1 MNDIKILIAKIYKS
15 DSARILAVLTR
26 IFGSHNFEL
35 AEDALQDAFR
45 KALIYWQ
52 QKGIPEN
59 PPVWIIQ
66 TAKNQAIDTIR
77 ANKTKTK
84 FTDDLTQLLDSE
96 WSLGNTVEQE
106 FKESNIKDDQ
116 LRMIF
121 MCCHEDIKPE
131 NRIPFIL
138 KTLCGFSIQAIAR
151 ALLLPE
157 ATVKKRL
164 LRTKEKL
171 KSHKFEFPM
180 PDKLVMAMDTV
191 HTVLYLLFN
200 EGFHSSDE
208 RRATNKLFC
217 QEAIGLVNLLIDE
230 PKIANQDTLA
240 LFALMHFNIARVDSK
255 IDKDGFNIPIDLQ
268 DRKLWEKEYFN
279 TANQILNLANLV
291 PREASGRFFYEALI
305 AKEHCQ
311 AITFE
316 QTDWGLVVEHYEK
329 LIQITDSPVA
339 RLNQAIAIGYA
350 GDTNTANKLTESL
363 SGHKALKYSHM
374 SLAILAHL
382 YAKAGDKKRA
392 YQLATESKQKGGTL
406 HEHRL
411 MMHQI
416 ERLLNEKTH
425 IMSLS
430 TSSTSIYS

>member
-1 MNDIKILIAKIYKS
+1 MNDIKTRIAQLYKT
-15 DSARILAVLTR
+15 DSSRLLAVLTR

-35 AEDALQDAFR
+35 AEDTLQDAFS
-45 KALIYWQ
+45 KALIHWQ
-52 QKGIPEN
+52 QKGIPDN
-59 PPVWIIQ
+59 PSSWIIR

-77 ANKTKTK
+77 ANKTKIK
-84 FTDDLTQLLDSE
+84 FADDLTQMLESE
-96 WSLGNTVEQE
+96 WSLGNTVDQE

-131 NRIPFIL
+131 SRIPFIL

-171 KSHKFEFPM
+171 KNHKFEFPM
-180 PDKLVMAMDTV
+180 TDKLIEAMGTV
-191 HTVLYLLFN
+191 HIVLYLLFN
-200 EGFHSSDE
+200 EGFYSSD
-208 RRATNKLFC
+208 AKQSINIMFC
-217 QEAIGLVNLLIDE
+217 QEAIGLVNLLIAE

-240 LFALMHFNIARVDSK
+240 LFALMHFNIARIDSK
-255 IDKDGFNIPIDLQ
+255 VDNDGFIIPIDLQ
-268 DRKLWEKEYFN
+268 DRKLWKKEYIN
-279 TANQILNLANLV
+279 TANQILNLADLA
-291 PREASGRFFYEALI
+291 PLEASGRFFYEALI

-311 AITFE
+311 AIAFE
-316 QTDWGLVVEHYEK
+316 QTDWDLIVEHYEK
-329 LIQITDSPVA
+329 LIQITDSPIA

-350 GDTNTANKLTESL
+350 GDTSAAIKLTESL
-363 SGHKALKYSHM
+363 DGHKALKYSHM
-374 SLAILAHL
+374 PLAILAHL
-382 YAKAGDKKRA
+382 NAKVGDKKRA
-392 YQLATESKQKGGTL
+392 YQLASESKKRGGTP

-425 IMSLS
+425 IMS
-430 TSSTSIYS
+430 

>member
-1 MNDIKILIAKIYKS
+1 MNDIKMRIVQIYKS
-15 DSARILAVLTR
+15 DSARLLAVLTR
-26 IFGSHNFEL
+26 IFGSHNFDL
-35 AEDALQDAFR
+35 AEDTLQDAFS
-45 KALIYWQ
+45 KALIHWRK
-52 QKGIPEN
+52 KGIPEN
-59 PPVWIIQ
+59 PSAWIIR

-77 ANKTKTK
+77 ANKTITK
-84 FTDDLTQLLDSE
+84 FAGDLTQLLESE
-96 WSLGNTVEQE
+96 WSLRNTIEQE
-106 FKESNIKDDQ
+106 FNESNIKDDQ

-138 KTLCGFSIQAIAR
+138 KTLCGFSIQAVAR

-157 ATVKKRL
+157 ATIKKRL

-171 KSHKFEFPM
+171 KRHNFEFPM
-180 PDKLVMAMDTV
+180 PDQLVMAMDTV

-200 EGFHSSDE
+200 EGFHSSDSK
-208 RRATNKLFC
+208 RATNKLFC

-240 LFALMHFNIARVDSK
+240 LFALMHFNIARIDSK
-255 IDKDGFNIPIDLQ
+255 VDKDGFNIPIDLQ
-268 DRKLWEKEYFN
+268 DRKLWGKEHFN
-279 TANQILNLANLV
+279 TANQILNLASLV
-291 PREASGRFFYEALI
+291 PHEASGRFFYEALI

-316 QTDWGLVVEHYEK
+316 KTNWDLIVEHYEK

-350 GDTNTANKLTESL
+350 GDTSAAIKLTESL
-363 SGHKALKYSHM
+363 FGHKALKHSHM
-374 SLAILAHL
+374 PLAILAHL
-382 YAKAGDKKRA
+382 NAKAGDKKRA
-392 YQLATESKQKGGTL
+392 YQLATESKKKGGTP

-416 ERLLNEKTH
+416 ERLLNKKL
-425 IMSLS
+425 IF
-430 TSSTSIYS
+430 

>member
-1 MNDIKILIAKIYKS
+1 MFQSIIMNDIKTRIAKLYKT
-15 DSARILAVLTR
+15 DSSRLLAVLTR

-35 AEDALQDAFR
+35 AEDTLQDAFS
-45 KALIYWQ
+45 KALIHWQ
-52 QKGIPEN
+52 QKGIPDN
-59 PPVWIIQ
+59 PSSWIIR

-77 ANKTKTK
+77 ANKTKIK
-84 FTDDLTQLLDSE
+84 FADDLTQMLESE
-96 WSLGNTVEQE
+96 WSLGNTVDQE

-121 MCCHEDIKPE
+121 MCCHEDIKPK

-138 KTLCGFSIQAIAR
+138 KTLCGFSIQAIAK

-171 KSHKFEFPM
+171 KNHKFEFPM
-180 PDKLVMAMDTV
+180 TDKLIEAMGTV
-191 HTVLYLLFN
+191 HIVLYLLFN
-200 EGFHSSDE
+200 EGFYSSD
-208 RRATNKLFC
+208 AKQSINIMFC
-217 QEAIGLVNLLIDE
+217 QEAIGLVNLLIAE

-240 LFALMHFNIARVDSK
+240 LFALMHFNIARIDSK
-255 IDKDGFNIPIDLQ
+255 VDNDGFIIPIDLQ
-268 DRKLWEKEYFN
+268 DRKLWKKEYIN
-279 TANQILNLANLV
+279 TANQILNLADLA
-291 PREASGRFFYEALI
+291 PLEASGRFFYEALI

-311 AITFE
+311 AIAFE
-316 QTDWGLVVEHYEK
+316 QTDWDLIVEHYEK
-329 LIQITDSPVA
+329 LIQITDSPIA

-350 GDTNTANKLTESL
+350 GDTSAAIKLTESL
-363 SGHKALKYSHM
+363 DGHKALKYSHM
-374 SLAILAHL
+374 PLAILAHL
-382 YAKAGDKKRA
+382 NAKVGDKKRA
-392 YQLATESKQKGGTL
+392 YQLASESKKRGGTP

-425 IMSLS
+425 IMS
-430 TSSTSIYS
+430 

>member
-1 MNDIKILIAKIYKS
+1 MFQSIIMNDIKTRIAQLYKT
-15 DSARILAVLTR
+15 DSSRLLAVLTR

-35 AEDALQDAFR
+35 AEDTLQDAFS
-45 KALIYWQ
+45 KALIHWQ
-52 QKGIPEN
+52 QKGIPDN
-59 PPVWIIQ
+59 PSSWIIR

-77 ANKTKTK
+77 ANKTKIK
-84 FTDDLTQLLDSE
+84 FADDLTQMLESE
-96 WSLGNTVEQE
+96 WSLGNTVDQE

-131 NRIPFIL
+131 SRIPFIL

-171 KSHKFEFPM
+171 KNHKFEFPM
-180 PDKLVMAMDTV
+180 TDKLIEAMGTV
-191 HTVLYLLFN
+191 HIVLYLLFN
-200 EGFHSSDE
+200 EGFYSSD
-208 RRATNKLFC
+208 AKQSINIMFC
-217 QEAIGLVNLLIDE
+217 QEAIGLVNLLIAE

-240 LFALMHFNIARVDSK
+240 LFALMHFNIARIDSK
-255 IDKDGFNIPIDLQ
+255 VDNDGFIIPIDLQ
-268 DRKLWEKEYFN
+268 DRKLWKKEYIN
-279 TANQILNLANLV
+279 TANQILNLADLA
-291 PREASGRFFYEALI
+291 PLEASGRFFYEALI

-311 AITFE
+311 AIAFE
-316 QTDWGLVVEHYEK
+316 QTDWDLIVEHYEK
-329 LIQITDSPVA
+329 LIQITDSPIA

-350 GDTNTANKLTESL
+350 GDTSAAIKLTESL
-363 SGHKALKYSHM
+363 DGHKALKYSHM
-374 SLAILAHL
+374 PLAILAHL
-382 YAKAGDKKRA
+382 NAKVGDKKRA
-392 YQLATESKQKGGTL
+392 YQLASESKKRGGTP

-425 IMSLS
+425 IMS
-430 TSSTSIYS
+430 

>member
-1 MNDIKILIAKIYKS
+1 MNEIKTIIAQLYKS

-35 AEDALQDAFR
+35 IEDTLQDAFS
-45 KALIYWQ
+45 KALIHWQ
-52 QKGIPEN
+52 QKGIPKN
-59 PPVWIIQ
+59 PPAWIIQ
-66 TAKNQAIDTIR
+66 TAKNQAVDAIR
-77 ANKTKTK
+77 ANKTKIK
-84 FTDDLTQLLDSE
+84 FADDLTQLLESE
-96 WSLGNTVEQE
+96 WSLGNTIEQE

-138 KTLCGFSIQAIAR
+138 KTLCGFGIPAISR

-157 ATVKKRL
+157 ATIKKRL
-164 LRTKEKL
+164 LRIKEQL
-171 KSHKFEFPM
+171 KSHKFEFPT
-180 PDKLVMAMDTV
+180 PEKLVMAMDSV

-217 QEAIGLVNLLIDE
+217 QEAIGLVDLLIDE
-230 PKIANQDTLA
+230 PKIVNQDTLA
-240 LFALMHFNIARVDSK
+240 LLALMHFNIARIDSK
-255 IDKDGFNIPIDLQ
+255 VDKDGFNIPIDLQ
-268 DRKLWEKEYFN
+268 DRKLWEKTYFN
-279 TANQILNLANLV
+279 SANQFLKLV
-291 PREASGRFFYEALI
+291 SMAPPGASGRFLYEALI

-311 AITFE
+311 SVNFE
-316 QTDWGLVVEHYEK
+316 QTDWSLIVEHYEK
-329 LIQITDSPVA
+329 LIQITDSPVV

-350 GDTNTANKLTESL
+350 GDTKAAIKLTESL
-363 SGHKALKYSHM
+363 SSHKALKYSHM
-374 SLAILAHL
+374 PLAILAHL

-392 YQLATESKQKGGTL
+392 YQLATKSKQKGGTP
-406 HEHRL
+406 HEYRL

-416 ERLLNEKTH
+416 ERLLLNKKTH
-425 IMSLS
+425 L
-430 TSSTSIYS
+430 